1 MNFNSKEI
9 KIFKGKNYIFIFGFP
24 GSGTTILAKQLAYNL
39 SASLWLEPYYI
50 WRFNLINN
58 YKNNFNFNDFSK
70 KIILEIRNDFYKY
83 YKKSNKR
90 FLIEKEPRNIL
101 NFLIIKKIFP
111 EAKFIF
117 IKKKYIKKN
126 FQTIK
131 RKTTVRKN
139 KSLIN
144 DIHDIY
150 KKINEQKF
158 LIFKLKLLYY
168 EFKSMDRTREYI
180 KKYINIGNVRWG
192 IKLKIN
198 KKYLYVDNEKNFQ
211 KIYSIYKDKLKRL
224 KKDNYIVVELE
235 KLALNFENEFLK
247 ISKFIGKDN
256 FINRTCIINKKR
268 ILNK

>member
-1 MNFNSKEI
+1 MNFNSKEY

-50 WRFNLINN
+50 WRFNLKNN
-58 YKNNFNFNDFSK
+58 YQDNFNLNDFSK
-70 KIILEIRNDFYKY
+70 KIIQDIRKDFYKFF
-83 YKKSNKR
+83 KKSKKR
-90 FLIEKEPRNIL
+90 YLIEKEPRNIL

-117 IKKKYIKKN
+117 IKKKYKKKN
-126 FQTIK
+126 YQTIK
-131 RKTTVRKN
+131 RKTIVRKN
-139 KSLIN
+139 KNFFN
-144 DIHDIY
+144 DVYDIY
-150 KKINEQKF
+150 KKFNEQKF
-158 LIFKLKLLYY
+158 MIFKLKLLLY
-168 EFKSMDRTREYI
+168 EFKNIDRIREYI
-180 KKYINIGNVRWG
+180 KKYVNIGNVRWG

-198 KKYLYVDNEKNFQ
+198 NKYLYIDNEKNFK

-224 KKDNYIVVELE
+224 NKDNYIVIELE

-256 FINRTCIINKKR
+256 FTNRTCIINKKR
-268 ILNK
+268 ILKK